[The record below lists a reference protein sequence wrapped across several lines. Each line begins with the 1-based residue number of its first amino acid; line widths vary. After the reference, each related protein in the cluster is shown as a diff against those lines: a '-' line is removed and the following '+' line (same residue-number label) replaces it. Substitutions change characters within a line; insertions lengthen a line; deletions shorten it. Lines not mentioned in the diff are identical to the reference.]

1 MHRAPAARR
10 DTDDAIAI
18 SRPGVDYADIDAA
31 LSGWQN
37 WAMVTD
43 NTVNLAEIRRRITA
57 ACLD

>member
-10 DTDDAIAI
+10 DIDDAI

-37 WAMVTD
+37 WAMITD

-57 ACLD
+57 AGLN